1 MATVT
6 SQKIVVVEDDDELRG
21 LVVDHL
27 RRAGLPC
34 SGLSHGADV
43 VSLVN
48 RSPPALVVLDI
59 GLPDADGRDVCL
71 ALRASGFDGP
81 VLFLT
86 ARDAVVD
93 RVSGFDAG
101 GDDYLVKPFALAE
114 LLARVRALL
123 RRNLGDPTS
132 GDARLEVGDLAL
144 DLDTLEARR
153 GGALLELTR
162 TEMRLLELFMR
173 NAGRV
178 LSRTQMLDRVWGVDA
193 QTSSNGVEVYVG
205 YLRRKLEAGGG
216 TRQIHTVRGAGY
228 VLKP

>member
-114 LLARVRALL
+114 LKVRVRALM
-123 RRNLGDPTS
+123 RRARAAPGAPPGELSLDPTTHRVS
-132 GDARLEVGDLAL
+132 LGGVGCELSATEFRLLSLLASRPGTPVARAAL
-144 DLDTLEARR
+144 VSAGWPLGARVSDNSLEAVI
-153 GGALLELTR
+153 A
-162 TEMRLLELFMR
+162 
-173 NAGRV
+173 RV
-178 LSRTQMLDRVWGVDA
+178 
-193 QTSSNGVEVYVG
+193 
-205 YLRRKLEAGGG
+205 RRKLAELPDAPAVSA
-216 TRQIHTVRGAGY
+216 VRGVGY
-228 VLKP
+228 RLR